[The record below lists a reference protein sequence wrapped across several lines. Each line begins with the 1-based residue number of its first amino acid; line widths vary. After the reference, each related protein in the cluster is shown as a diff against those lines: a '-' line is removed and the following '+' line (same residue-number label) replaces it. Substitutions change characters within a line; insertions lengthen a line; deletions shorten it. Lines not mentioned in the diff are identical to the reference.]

1 MTIQELVHI
10 MENKLI
16 LLKTNLASHE
26 INGDLDLYEK
36 VKLEITET
44 ELTIEKLL
52 NV

>member
-10 MENKLI
+10 
-16 LLKTNLASHE
+16 E
-26 INGDLDLYEK
+26 INGNLDLYEK

-44 ELTIEKLL
+44 ELTLEKLL